1 MAQTIKLRR
10 SATEGK
16 VPTTSQLALG
26 EIAINTYDGRIFFEK
41 NDGSATIEHIV
52 TTNSTTTGSI
62 ELVSPTDGAPIFDLK
77 TTHAGVNGPKI
88 RFFKDGAS
96 PATDDSVGSLLFLS
110 DDSAGNLTQYGTITV
125 NISNV
130 TSTDEAGR
138 MELQVV
144 SSDGTTATNR
154 TGIRIEGHPTSDYV
168 NVDLGNGAS
177 STTSISG
184 SLNITTVANQASEA
198 TSLMIN
204 GSGVVGT
211 RELGSNA
218 FTSTTIGTTTNALTD
233 GTGIS
238 DFSFDGSGTA
248 TISTDD
254 SAIVHDNLSGFV
266 ANEHIDH
273 SSVSITAG
281 TGLNGGGTIASTRTL
296 NVDDDYKNTS
306 LNSFT
311 ASNANTSLN
320 AATSSYLTTVDISDD
335 TNLTGGTGITLTGDT
350 LSTTDSEIV
359 HDNLSGFVANE
370 HIDHSSVSIT
380 AGTGLNGGGTIAS
393 TRTLNVDDEYKN
405 TSLNAATG
413 SYITAV
419 RTVTAGGN
427 TLASGETL
435 AFTAGSNVSIS
446 ESGGA
451 VTISSTDTNT
461 QLSTSDVRSKFS
473 AGEGIDISSG
483 EISGE
488 DASTSNKGIA
498 SFSSDNFSV
507 SSGVVT
513 IKDGGVANDELVN
526 DGITISGTSVSL
538 GGSITDETLFGGTG
552 VVSGSSQVVTATT
565 VKGALNG
572 NLGTLTLGDSNDTV
586 SIPGNLSVEGTRT
599 FIDSTTLQI
608 GDNIIELNGSGT
620 NDGGIYVRDAEAST
634 TTTGSLIWN
643 TGDDK
648 WTAGPKGSEDDV
660 VLATATQ
667 TLTNKTLTSPDVNSP
682 DIDGGTIDGA
692 TIATSDITVGSGKTL
707 NVSGG
712 TLTTSTAQKVA
723 IIGGGDT
730 DDLSEGSSNLYFTN
744 ARARG
749 AISAGEGIDISS
761 GEISGEDAT
770 ASNKGIVELATTAE
784 TTTGTDSTRA
794 VTPDGLKDGYQG
806 STNVTT
812 LGTIATGTWN
822 GSVIDKSYLD
832 DEVLNTSLNSA
843 TGSYLT
849 APRTITAGGNTL
861 ANGETLAFTAG
872 SNVTI
877 TESGGAV
884 TIASTD
890 TNTQLS
896 TSDVRGKF
904 SAGEGID
911 ISSGEISGEDASTT
925 NKGIVELATT
935 AETTTGTDTARA
947 VTPDGLKDGY
957 QGSTNVTTLGTIGT
971 GTWNGSVIDKD
982 YLDNEVKNT
991 SLNAATGSYLTA
1003 PRTVT
1008 AGGNT
1013 LANGETLA
1021 FSAGSNVSISESGG
1035 TVTISSTDTNT
1046 NTFRTVTAGGNTLG
1060 GSETLAFT
1068 AGSNVTITESG
1079 GAVTIASTDTNTQL
1093 STSDVRSKF
1102 SAGEGIDISSGEI
1115 SGEDASTSNK
1125 GIASFSSD
1133 NFSVSSGAVT
1143 IKDGGVAN
1151 AELENSS
1158 ITINGS
1164 AISLGGS
1171 VTTPDTNT
1179 FRTVTAGGNTLG
1191 GSETLA
1197 FTAGSN
1203 VTITE
1208 SGGAVTI
1215 ASTDTN
1221 TQLSTS
1227 DVRGKFSAGEG
1238 IDISSGEISG
1248 EDASTSNKGIVELAT
1263 TAETTTGTDTARAVT
1278 PDGLK
1283 DGYQG
1288 STNVDTLGTI
1298 TTGTWNGTVIHDD
1311 YLSANTVHLD
1321 TTQTL
1326 TGAKTFS
1333 SAVNISDSTQSTSK
1347 TAGALIVTGGVGI
1360 AKTLNVGEDVVA
1372 YASSDERY
1380 KDLITP
1386 IENPNE
1392 KIKLLSGNTF
1402 VWNDNHEVFKG
1413 KKDIGVIAQEV
1424 EKVLPEIVETRDNG
1438 YKAVKY
1444 EKIVALLIESNK
1456 ELIKRVEELESKI
1469 K

>member
-62 ELVSPTDGAPIFDLK
+62 ELVSADDGKPRLDLK
-77 TTHAGVNGPKI
+77 NTHAGVNSPLI
-88 RFFKDGAS
+88 RFINDGAS
-96 PATDDSVGSLLFLS
+96 PANDDNIGSILFLGE
-110 DDSAGNLTQYGTITV
+110 DSAGNLTTYGSIKST
-125 NISNV
+125 ISNV

-138 MELQVV
+138 MELVVV
-144 SSDGTTATNR
+144 SSNGTTATTR
-154 TGIRIEGHPTSDYV
+154 PGIRIEGHSTSDYV

-233 GTGIS
+233 GTGIA

-273 SSVSITAG
+273 SGVSITAG
-281 TGLNGGGTIASTRTL
+281 TGLNGGGDLTSTRTL
-296 NVDDDYKNTS
+296 NVDSDYKNTS

-320 AATSSYLTTVDISDD
+320 AATSSYLTSVDISDD
-335 TNLTGGTGITLTGDT
+335 TNLSGGTGITLTGDT

-380 AGTGLNGGGTIAS
+380 AGTGLNGGGTIVS
-393 TRTLNVDDEYKN
+393 TRTLNVDDEYKNTSLNSFTASNAN

-435 AFTAGSNVSIS
+435 AFTAGTNVTIT

-451 VTISSTDTNT
+451 VTITSTDTNT

-507 SSGVVT
+507 SSGAVT
-513 IKDGGVANDELVN
+513 IKDSGVSNDELAGSIAN
-526 DGITISGTSVSL
+526 SKLANSSISIGGISFSLGDTDATPAFDLQDATGYATSNLSGTITNSQLAGSIANGKLANSSITISGTSVSL

-552 VVSGSSQVVTATT
+552 VVSGSSQVVTAAN
-565 VKGALNG
+565 VKSALNG

-634 TTTGSLIWN
+634 TVTGSLIWN

-648 WTAGPKGSEDDV
+648 WTAGPKGSEDDI

-667 TLTNKTLTSPDVNSP
+667 TLTNKTINGSQLVDDSVTNAKLDNSSVSFGGVSLSLGGSDSTPAFDLADATGYLTSNLS
-682 DIDGGTIDGA
+682 GTITNSQLAGSIA
-692 TIATSDITVGSGKTL
+692 ASKLAGSIGNSKLSNSAITISGTSVSLGSSITDETLFGGVGVVTGSSQINHDSTTGFVSNEHINHSSVSITAGTGLNGGGELTSTRTL
-707 NVSGG
+707 NV
-712 TLTTSTAQKVA
+712 
-723 IIGGGDT
+723 
-730 DDLSEGSSNLYFTN
+730 
-744 ARARG
+744 
-749 AISAGEGIDISS
+749 
-761 GEISGEDAT
+761 
-770 ASNKGIVELATTAE
+770 
-784 TTTGTDSTRA
+784 
-794 VTPDGLKDGYQG
+794 
-806 STNVTT
+806 
-812 LGTIATGTWN
+812 
-822 GSVIDKSYLD
+822 D
-832 DEVLNTSLNSA
+832 DE
-843 TGSYLT
+843 Y
-849 APRTITAGGNTL
+849 
-861 ANGETLAFTAG
+861 
-872 SNVTI
+872 
-877 TESGGAV
+877 
-884 TIASTD
+884 
-890 TNTQLS
+890 
-896 TSDVRGKF
+896 
-904 SAGEGID
+904 
-911 ISSGEISGEDASTT
+911 
-925 NKGIVELATT
+925 
-935 AETTTGTDTARA
+935 
-947 VTPDGLKDGY
+947 
-957 QGSTNVTTLGTIGT
+957 
-971 GTWNGSVIDKD
+971 
-982 YLDNEVKNT
+982 KNT
-991 SLNAATGSYLTA
+991 SLNAATGSYITA
-1003 PRTVT
+1003 VRTIT

-1013 LANGETLA
+1013 LA
-1021 FSAGSNVSISESGG
+1021 SG
-1035 TVTISSTDTNT
+1035 
-1046 NTFRTVTAGGNTLG
+1046 
-1060 GSETLAFT
+1060 ETLAFT

-1151 AELENSS
+1151 AELAGSIANSKLANS
-1158 ITINGS
+1158 AITIAGTS
-1164 AISLGGS
+1164 TSLGGS
-1171 VTTPDTNT
+1171 I
-1179 FRTVTAGGNTLG
+1179 
-1191 GSETLA
+1191 TLA
-1197 FTAGSN
+1197 
-1203 VTITE
+1203 TITNGTGIV
-1208 SGGAVTI
+1208 SGSSQVSIGSTTGTLAV
-1215 ASTDTN
+1215 
-1221 TQLSTS
+1221 
-1227 DVRGKFSAGEG
+1227 
-1238 IDISSGEISG
+1238 
-1248 EDASTSNKGIVELAT
+1248 NKGGTGAT
-1263 TAETTTGTDTARAVT
+1263 TAAGARTNLGVDAAGTDN
-1278 PDGLK
+1278 
-1283 DGYQG
+1283 
-1288 STNVDTLGTI
+1288 STNVSLSGTPDYI
-1298 TTGTWNGTVIHDD
+1298 TISGQVITRNQIDLANDVTGI
-1311 YLSANTVHLD
+1311 LPSANLDSDTAHLSGG
-1321 TTQTL
+1321 QTFS
-1326 TGAKTFS
+1326 GAKKFTGDASFEGQTNFEIMGDNNAIFLS
-1333 SAVNISDSTQSTSK
+1333 SSLEYDPSNDAGFLYIGGYRSGNSAEGGIIIDYEDGSITLKSELKTANNIEITSTSQSTSK
-1347 TAGALIVTGGVGI
+1347 TSGAVKISGGVGI

-1372 YASSDERY
+1372 FASSDERY

-1402 VWNDNHEVFKG
+1402 IWNDKHEVFKG
-1413 KKDIGVIAQEV
+1413 KKDIGIIAQEV
-1424 EKVLPEIVETRDNG
+1424 EKVFPEIVDTRDDG

-1444 EKIVALLIESNK
+1444 EKLVALLIESNK

>member
-1 MAQTIKLRR
+1 MAQTIKLKR

-16 VPTTSQLALG
+16 APSTSDLALG
-26 EIAINTYDGRIFFEK
+26 ELAINTYDGRVFFEK
-41 NDGSATIEHIV
+41 NDGSATIEHIL
-52 TTNSTTTGSI
+52 TTDSITTGSI
-62 ELVSPTDGAPIFDLK
+62 TLTGTV
-77 TTHAGVNGPKI
+77 TTG
-88 RFFKDGAS
+88 
-96 PATDDSVGSLLFLS
+96 TLTLS
-110 DDSAGNLTQYGTITV
+110 GLSAQN
-125 NISNV
+125 
-130 TSTDEAGR
+130 
-138 MELQVV
+138 
-144 SSDGTTATNR
+144 
-154 TGIRIEGHPTSDYV
+154 
-168 NVDLGNGAS
+168 
-177 STTSISG
+177 
-184 SLNITTVANQASEA
+184 SEA

-233 GTGIS
+233 GTGIA

-248 TISTDD
+248 TIATDD

-273 SSVSITAG
+273 ST
-281 TGLNGGGTIASTRTL
+281 
-296 NVDDDYKNTS
+296 
-306 LNSFT
+306 
-311 ASNANTSLN
+311 
-320 AATSSYLTTVDISDD
+320 
-335 TNLTGGTGITLTGDT
+335 
-350 LSTTDSEIV
+350 
-359 HDNLSGFVANE
+359 
-370 HIDHSSVSIT
+370 VSIT

-393 TRTLNVDDEYKN
+393 TRTLNVDDEYLN
-405 TSLNAATG
+405 TSLNSLTGSLVTKTGSETLTNKTLTSPDINAGTVDSITSLTVANDIDIGAHQLRAETFRSDISTGTAPFTVASTTAVANLNADMVDGVEAHTLLNNSLNAFTASNANTSLNSATGSYITAVRSVTAGGNSLAAGETLAFTAGSNITITEDGGAVTIAATDTNTQLTQENVEDFVGGMLDGTETGITVGYDDSNGNIDFVVADTTVAGDSGTTGITPGDTLTIAGGSNVTTAMSGDTLTITSTDTNTQLSTADVRGKFSAGEGIDISSGEISGEDASVTNKGIVELATTAETTTGTDTARAVTPDGLKDGYQGSTNVTTLGTIATGTWNGSVIDKAYVDDELLNTSLNSATG

-427 TLASGETL
+427 TLAAGETL

-451 VTISSTDTNT
+451 VTIASTDTNT
-461 QLSTSDVRSKFS
+461 QLSTSDVRGKFS

-488 DASTSNKGIA
+488 DATTSNKGIVELA
-498 SFSSDNFSV
+498 TTAETTTGTDT
-507 SSGVVT
+507 GRAVT
-513 IKDGGVANDELVN
+513 PDGLKDGYQGSTNVTTLGTIATGTWNGTAIDKTYLDDEVLNTSLNSATGSYQLQPSEGAFANGDKTKL
-526 DGITISGTSVSL
+526 DGIDTSADV
-538 GGSITDETLFGGTG
+538 TD
-552 VVSGSSQVVTATT
+552 ATT
-565 VKGALNG
+565 VKAALNG

-586 SIPGNLSVEGTRT
+586 SIPGNLSVAGT
-599 FIDSTTLQI
+599 TTTITTTTVQLD
-608 GDNIIELNGSGT
+608 DNILELNGGGT
-620 NDGGIYVRDAEAST
+620 ADGGIYVRDAEAST
-634 TTTGSLIWN
+634 TVTGSLLWN

-730 DDLSEGSSNLYFTN
+730 DDLSEGSSNLYHTT
-744 ARARG
+744 ARVRG
-749 AISAGEGIDISS
+749 ALSAGEGID
-761 GEISGEDAT
+761 
-770 ASNKGIVELATTAE
+770 
-784 TTTGTDSTRA
+784 
-794 VTPDGLKDGYQG
+794 
-806 STNVTT
+806 
-812 LGTIATGTWN
+812 
-822 GSVIDKSYLD
+822 
-832 DEVLNTSLNSA
+832 
-843 TGSYLT
+843 
-849 APRTITAGGNTL
+849 
-861 ANGETLAFTAG
+861 F
-872 SNVTI
+872 
-877 TESGGAV
+877 
-884 TIASTD
+884 
-890 TNTQLS
+890 
-896 TSDVRGKF
+896 
-904 SAGEGID
+904 
-911 ISSGEISGEDASTT
+911 SSGEISGEDASVT

-957 QGSTNVTTLGTIGT
+957 QGSTNVTTLGTIAT
-971 GTWNGSVIDKD
+971 GTWNGTVIDKA
-982 YLDNEVKNT
+982 YLDDEVLNT
-991 SLNAATGSYLTA
+991 SLNAATGSYITA
-1003 PRTVT
+1003 VRTVT

-1013 LANGETLA
+1013 LA
-1021 FSAGSNVSISESGG
+1021 SG
-1035 TVTISSTDTNT
+1035 
-1046 NTFRTVTAGGNTLG
+1046 
-1060 GSETLAFT
+1060 ETLAFT
-1068 AGSNVTITESG
+1068 AGSNVS
-1079 GAVTIASTDTNTQL
+1079 
-1093 STSDVRSKF
+1093 
-1102 SAGEGIDISSGEI
+1102 IS
-1115 SGEDASTSNK
+1115 
-1125 GIASFSSD
+1125 
-1133 NFSVSSGAVT
+1133 
-1143 IKDGGVAN
+1143 
-1151 AELENSS
+1151 
-1158 ITINGS
+1158 
-1164 AISLGGS
+1164 
-1171 VTTPDTNT
+1171 
-1179 FRTVTAGGNTLG
+1179 
-1191 GSETLA
+1191 
-1197 FTAGSN
+1197 
-1203 VTITE
+1203 E

-1288 STNVDTLGTI
+1288 STNVTTLGTI
-1298 TTGTWNGTVIHDD
+1298 GTGTWNGTAIASA
-1311 YLSANTVHLD
+1311 YLDSDTAHLSGG
-1321 TTQTL
+1321 QTFS
-1326 TGAKTFS
+1326 GAKKFTGDATFEGQTNFQIMGDNNAIFIS
-1333 SAVNISDSTQSTSK
+1333 SSNSYDPANDTGFLYIGGYQSGNTSDLGLKLDYGDTKLNVHGLEIVTNATIDMNGTTQSTSK
-1347 TAGALIVTGGVGI
+1347 TTGTLQVAGGVGI

-1402 VWNDNHEVFKG
+1402 VWNDKHEVFKG

-1456 ELIKRVEELESKI
+1456 ELIKRVEELEK
-1469 K
+1469 KQK